1 MSGEWVPISMFLSV
15 ALIAVVFLV
24 LRFRGKRELQKTVR
38 LALEK
43 NHELSPALLAS
54 LDERKRS
61 PQADFRRGLI
71 GVAIGASFALFALIL
86 GEQDAIRPMLG
97 ISAFPFLVGA
107 AYLGL
112 SKYGGRSDREQP
124 ETLHGGVGQ

>member
-1 MSGEWVPISMFLSV
+1 MSGEWVPIVFFLSFAVIGVMFL
-15 ALIAVVFLV
+15 L
-24 LRFRGKRELQKTVR
+24 LRFRSKRELQKTIR

-71 GVAIGASFALFALIL
+71 GVAIGAAFALFAVVL
-86 GEQDAIRPMLG
+86 GEKDAIRPMLG

-112 SKYGGRSDREQP
+112 SKYGGRSDRDDTGTVQ
-124 ETLHGGVGQ
+124 GGVGQ

>member
-1 MSGEWVPISMFLSV
+1 MSGEWVPISMFLSFAV
-15 ALIAVVFLV
+15 IAVVFLL

-43 NHELSPALLAS
+43 NHELSPALLAG

-61 PQADFRRGLI
+61 PEADFRRGLI
-71 GVAIGASFALFALIL
+71 SIAIGAAFAIFAVTL
-86 GEQDAIRPMLG
+86 GEQDAVRPLLA

-112 SKYGGRSDREQP
+112 SRYGGRSDRDEP
-124 ETLHGGVGQ
+124 ETVHGGAGQ